1 MTFDEGDLVRVRHD
15 EWGRW
20 GRKLILGIV
29 IDIDP
34 SEDAPTYYLVS
45 LGGKTPDWY
54 HEDEVYSLQETK

>member
-15 EWGRW
+15 EWGR
-20 GRKLILGIV
+20 RLILGIV

-45 LGGKTPDWY
+45 LEGKTPDWY
-54 HEDEVYSLQETK
+54 HEDEVYSLQETN